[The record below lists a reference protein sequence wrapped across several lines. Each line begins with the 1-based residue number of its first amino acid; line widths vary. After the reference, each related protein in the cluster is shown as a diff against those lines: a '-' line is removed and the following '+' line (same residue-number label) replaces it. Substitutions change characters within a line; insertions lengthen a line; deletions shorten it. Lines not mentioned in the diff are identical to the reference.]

1 MAERCTYQ
9 NAEKVIYSI
18 KGNAQLNSEIAVLLK
33 DGFKRGKIK
42 IPINENEGKEYLK
55 RFKGYEGLSPEVK
68 GKFLSSYAQ
77 ITLLINEMINLEAEY
92 SDNGQVKLKEPKSKR
107 KDRYSSVAY
116 GNYIATVLERQLN
129 KQTEYD
135 VEDELVYF

>member
-1 MAERCTYQ
+1 
-9 NAEKVIYSI
+9 
-18 KGNAQLNSEIAVLLK
+18 
-33 DGFKRGKIK
+33 
-42 IPINENEGKEYLK
+42 
-55 RFKGYEGLSPEVK
+55 
-68 GKFLSSYAQ
+68 
-77 ITLLINEMINLEAEY
+77 LINEMINLEAEY